1 MHEGSPVSSGGHQ
14 DAERAG
20 KKEGGRGGGGGKA
33 KIYPSASTPEPTPTQ
48 PRPAQEADA
57 MDSRS
62 AETTPS
68 QDSGLSC
75 CPRDLSSHAS
85 GTTTTTRR
93 RRIRS
98 HTNSPTGSRVLCE
111 GDGGLSPRQVH
122 RECPLVDPSCYTA
135 DVETDPRVHS
145 TAPPGARYVGSTEV
159 TQGHILAETS
169 FSHYQIVDGVT
180 TSHSTTDDALGM
192 SMVSRSGSP
201 GCEVHGAAAKGDLRG
216 SCLSSCED
224 SAQGGRLPSNEVV
237 TEEAAETV
245 ESEGEGEDRVGEVL
259 LRDPRFRTALRSHSP
274 TRRHTWEPGK
284 RVSWEDT
291 VGHQSWCPVILEPQE
306 NTHHLHSMS
315 LDQLDAMSQVKEE
328 AGQCVPDGS
337 TPTLLDLRRTLM
349 MGGTRDKRDMQTR
362 QMENF
367 RHSMSCIAEAKESHT
382 HLKNVWMPNASLR
395 HLNQTTP
402 ISPLCR
408 STKPAADRMRISLQ
422 PNGVTENSAHA
433 TSWLGSKEDGMQAVY
448 GSNIS
453 LSEDRDEAETG
464 RKGSKKSEE
473 KGGIGRT
480 FSFLKNRMSSI
491 REKNKGKQKEK
502 DRLKERDKEKGPQMG
517 TGHQFEVVSPP
528 PMSAHC
534 RYCSAILKHKEA
546 MRCQNCSVMAHKA
559 CKDKVPPCPMN
570 KLREIPSPMQLPD
583 TGKPTFATISTTPQ
597 RRERPRSVVLPNEAA
612 DLMFSDRSHTFRTP
626 ISSSTLSKSVST
638 INMAGG
644 YMDMDKGVHTLLGS
658 MSQSIDSLVLA
669 HQNIGVSMESLT
681 DEGDMSLTN
690 LMYDFEME
698 QKLFEA
704 ESWSVA
710 MDEKFVKKQKKDI
723 VRRQEVIYELIQT
736 EMNYVR
742 TLRILSEVYR
752 KGLQNDVQL
761 DQVVVDRIFPRLD
774 ELNSFHTQFLDTL
787 LTRQKDS
794 LQPDSQQNFV
804 IHHIGDLLLEQFTG
818 DLGVKMK
825 DLYGAFCSKQSESVS
840 NFKELLTKD
849 KKMQIFVRKQSKNP
863 QVRRKG
869 FLECVLLVTQRIT
882 KYPPL
887 LDRILKYTKEGI
899 SEHMHLTRAV
909 SSLRAILSNVDEQV
923 SQYRKQQ
930 RLEELVGRIEAKAHT
945 TFKSGLPF
953 NRDDMLTN
961 ELIHDGPLVGKMAP
975 GRTKDIHAVLL
986 KDCLI
991 FLQEKDQKYVFA
1003 SLDQMPAAI
1012 SLQKLLVRPMANQ
1025 SCGLFLINTTPPEP
1039 RMFEVFANKRDV
1051 RNKWYTLLRQAVDRC
1066 TLKSKDYNAEMPPK
1080 DFQESMERLVM
1091 QERVPG
1097 ERPRSWAKVS
1107 SPTEV
1112 MGDSRVRLSSDNE
1125 ALRGRNPDPVPTD
1138 TNTNLSKAMENL
1150 EYEEDVELIDS
1161 YVRGPSDGS
1170 NDFLVESMEELS
1182 NKTKKELLLGASKD
1196 ATWQQLAQEDQETVA
1211 GSAVEAKFREVPS
1224 DPVSDYTIPLRPTVD
1239 QSSQTTDSEETKQE
1253 NSFDVSEAL
1262 LKENWTKL
1270 QKEQK
1275 ILDEEKAKVEEEKVK
1290 LANKLE
1296 RLRLEEAKVDQFAVE
1311 LQEQRTLLAIERE
1324 CIRNERTVLEKK
1336 IAKLKEDP
1344 SCKVI
1349 HFLEKKALESD
1360 NTGWQQ
1366 DLMKLIHR
1374 QYNLKVVTKD
1384 EGTESDM
1391 ENGKGAE
1398 KEDNSSIMIFNVEES
1413 EEKREDV
1420 DVEENT
1426 VETCQN
1432 ENQTEVSKDPCKVEQ
1447 VSELKL
1453 EVDEDAID
1461 MFEME
1466 LAVNEG
1472 KSLESTDTHTVEIAI
1487 LKEDA
1492 IENDMKE
1499 IILEGERGT
1508 ESQQLESEV
1517 ENEIKKNTIA
1527 DLLILEQETEP
1538 VSNLLRHVSEKVA
1551 AENGCGDSA
1560 GMCAEYAAETE
1571 CDQMLCAQVTEDT
1584 TSEVLSAEVFE
1595 LEIESSVKKQEVTRS
1610 TFRPDGFL
1618 KKRNSE
1624 IRGKGSQ
1631 SSDQT
1636 CDQLNEEEGQINRD
1650 AEELETHTED
1660 HSLFNPEEELL
1671 QDFESCQPTMPEAHC
1686 QPTIKAELDIFGDST
1701 SDAMHETVTEDIS
1714 VNTKETKENLSD
1726 FDTIETDQDD
1736 RNNQSSEASE
1746 SLVVE
1751 EKGSDVDNC
1760 TIASKNKDATES
1772 AGVRPTDQGDESNI
1786 SVTLNQSEQTEL
1798 EPRAADI
1805 SPVDGDFVKGLVDQD
1820 GMYCTDAESPSADSV
1835 VAELAQSLDHLS
1847 LLDCSQQTYL

>member
-1 MHEGSPVSSGGHQ
+1 MQLNTLDVCS
-14 DAERAG
+14 
-20 KKEGGRGGGGGKA
+20 
-33 KIYPSASTPEPTPTQ
+33 
-48 PRPAQEADA
+48 QEADA

-62 AETTPS
+62 TETSPS
-68 QDSGLSC
+68 QDPGLSC
-75 CPRDLSSHAS
+75 CPHDLSSDTS
-85 GTTTTTRR
+85 G
-93 RRIRS
+93 RS
-98 HTNSPTGSRVLCE
+98 HTNSPTGG

-135 DVETDPRVHS
+135 DVDTDPQVHS
-145 TAPPGARYVGSTEV
+145 TAPPGARFVGSTEV

-224 SAQGGRLPSNEVV
+224 SAQGGRLPSNQVV

-245 ESEGEGEDRVGEVL
+245 ESDGEGEDRVGEVL

-315 LDQLDAMSQVKEE
+315 LDQLDAMSQAKGE

-349 MGGTRDKRDMQTR
+349 MGGTRGKGPHHCLLQRDMQTR

-433 TSWLGSKEDGMQAVY
+433 TGWLGSKEDGMQAVY

-502 DRLKERDKEKGPQMG
+502 DRLKDRDREKGPQMG

-583 TGKPTFATISTTPQ
+583 TGKPTFATISITPQ

-626 ISSSTLSKSVST
+626 MSSSTLSKSVST

-644 YMDMDKGVHTLLGS
+644 YADMDKMDKGVHTLLGN

-681 DEGDMSLTN
+681 DEGDMHLTN

-710 MDEKFVKKQKKDI
+710 MEEKFVKKQKKDI

-774 ELNSFHTQFLDTL
+774 ELSTFHTQFLHTL
-787 LTRQKDS
+787 LARQKDS

-818 DLGVKMK
+818 DLGGKMK
-825 DLYGAFCSKQSESVS
+825 DLYGAFCSKQSESVT

-953 NRDDMLTN
+953 NRDDMVAK

-1039 RMFEVFANKRDV
+1039 RMFEVFANKREV
-1051 RNKWYTLLRQAVDRC
+1051 RNTWYTLLRQAVDRC
-1066 TLKSKDYNAEMPPK
+1066 TLESKNDNAEIMPPK
-1080 DFQESMERLVM
+1080 YFQGSMESLVM
-1091 QERVPG
+1091 QECVPG

-1112 MGDSRVRLSSDNE
+1112 MDHSRVRLSSDYE

-1138 TNTNLSKAMENL
+1138 TNTYLSKAMEIL
-1150 EYEEDVELIDS
+1150 EYEEDVELIDT

-1170 NDFLVESMEELS
+1170 NDVLVESMEELS
-1182 NKTKKELLLGASKD
+1182 NKIKKELLLGTSKD
-1196 ATWQQLAQEDQETVA
+1196 ATWEQVAQEDQETVA
-1211 GSAVEAKFREVPS
+1211 DSAVEAKFREVPS
-1224 DPVSDYTIPLRPTVD
+1224 DPVSDHTIPLRPTVD

-1324 CIRNERTVLEKK
+1324 CIRNERTVLENK

-1366 DLMKLIHR
+1366 DLMKLISR

-1384 EGTESDM
+1384 EDTESDM
-1391 ENGKGAE
+1391 DNGKGAD
-1398 KEDNSSIMIFNVEES
+1398 KEDNSSIMIVNVEES

-1420 DVEENT
+1420 DVEEDT
-1426 VETCQN
+1426 VDTWQN
-1432 ENQTEVSKDPCKVEQ
+1432 ENRMVISKDPCKVEP
-1447 VSELKL
+1447 VSEQKL
-1453 EVDEDAID
+1453 EVDEDAKD

-1466 LAVNEG
+1466 FAVNKG
-1472 KSLESTDTHTVEIAI
+1472 TSLESTDIHRVEIAI

-1492 IENDMKE
+1492 IENEMKE

-1508 ESQQLESEV
+1508 ASQQLESEV
-1517 ENEIKKNTIA
+1517 ENEIENNTIA

-1551 AENGCGDSA
+1551 EENECGDSA
-1560 GMCAEYAAETE
+1560 EMCAEDAAETE
-1571 CDQMLCAQVTEDT
+1571 CDLKLCTQVTEDT
-1584 TSEVLSAEVFE
+1584 TSEALSAEVFE
-1595 LEIESSVKKQEVTRS
+1595 LEIDSSVKKQQVTRS

-1624 IRGKGSQ
+1624 KRGKGSQ

-1636 CDQLNEEEGQINRD
+1636 GDQLNEEEGQINRD

-1660 HSLFNPEEELL
+1660 HSLFNPEKELL
-1671 QDFESCQPTMPEAHC
+1671 QDLESCQPPMPEAHC
-1686 QPTIKAELDIFGDST
+1686 QPTTKAELDIIGDST
-1701 SDAMHETVTEDIS
+1701 SNFMHETVTEDIS
-1714 VNTKETKENLSD
+1714 VNTKETKENMSD
-1726 FDTIETDQDD
+1726 FETIETDQDD
-1736 RNNQSSEASE
+1736 VNNQSSEASE

-1751 EKGSDVDNC
+1751 EKGSDVDKC
-1760 TIASKNKDATES
+1760 MSPSRNKEATDS

-1798 EPRAADI
+1798 EPRAVDI
-1805 SPVDGDFVKGLVDQD
+1805 SPVDGDFVQGLVDQD
-1820 GMYCTDAESPSADSV
+1820 GMSCADAESPSADCDSV
-1835 VAELAQSLDHLS
+1835 VAELAQCLDHLS